1 MISFVSMMTELMKL
15 GSTSKINDRS
25 ITIYSTLY
33 VCVMCIYIQTVH
45 LVAAAGPPL
54 EDNFA
59 SHLTL
64 AG

>member
-1 MISFVSMMTELMKL
+1 MISFVSMTESMKL

-33 VCVMCIYIQTVH
+33 VCGSIYIQTVH
-45 LVAAAGPPL
+45 LVAAAGTPL
-54 EDNFA
+54 KDNFA

>member
-1 MISFVSMMTELMKL
+1 MTELMKL

-33 VCVMCIYIQTVH
+33 VCVSIYIQTIH
-45 LVAAAGPPL
+45 LVAAAGTPL

>member
-1 MISFVSMMTELMKL
+1 MISFISMMTELMKL

-33 VCVMCIYIQTVH
+33 VCVSIYIQTVH